1 MKPVHLGDVGANR
14 VERQPNHPRNRLLAV
29 ECSSLLLGDL
39 HQPIDLVE
47 AADYQAFFATNAR
60 MRQEHR
66 ATYERGVAEGRL
78 PTKERGLMVR
88 GMREWR
94 EDGPARR
101 TIRPRVAPERRGQ
114 PLTGRARTKH

>member
-88 GMREWR
+88 GMPGSGGRTR
-94 EDGPARR
+94 PAPYGPAWLLNAA
-101 TIRPRVAPERRGQ
+101 VN
-114 PLTGRARTKH
+114 H